1 MADIMLYPKNTKT
14 RMKID
19 LCGMWDFM
27 FDFEGDGDLKDYSN
41 GHFKGEQVPV
51 PSSYNDFFTEE
62 KYKNYVGNVWY
73 KKEFYLN
80 DEFKN
85 KDINL
90 RFDGAAHEAYVFLNG
105 TLVRHH
111 IGGFLPFSIS
121 INDLVKWNEKNLIVV
136 KLNNEL
142 SIHTLPCGEV
152 KVLED
157 GRKIN
162 KPYFDFFHY
171 AGLIRPVRLVIT
183 PKTSITDISLNHKIC
198 KENSETFYS
207 VKATGNST
215 LKLTVYDEFNKIVAA
230 SNDIEGIIKIENTK
244 LWSPENPYL
253 YKFVFGLYKEDKLID
268 EYMLDVGIRTI
279 EIKDKELRL
288 NGKPIYLKGFGR
300 HEDFYISGRGENL
313 PVMKRDFKLMK
324 WINANSFRTSHYP
337 YSEEEYMLA
346 DREGFL
352 IIDELPAV
360 GFFPSLMNAFD
371 AGSGRKVEPFF
382 EMKGVSTITLE
393 NHLHEL
399 SELILR
405 DKNYASVIAW
415 SLFNEPDT
423 TSSDKA
429 ISYFKAV
436 FDKCYELDIEHR
448 PRSFSMIMSS
458 TPDACKCYQFSDFIM
473 LNRYYGWYTQGGS
486 ELDVAFEA
494 LDSELDKW
502 ELLNKPV
509 VFTEYGTDTYQCIKR
524 LPSVMWSE
532 NYQVEFLK
540 GYHEIFDKHSCVCG
554 EQIWNFA
561 DFETSEGIIRVNGN
575 KKGVFT
581 REREPK
587 LSAFYLKQRWENL
600 K

>member
-1 MADIMLYPKNTKT
+1 MADIMLYPKNTRT
-14 RMKID
+14 RTKID
-19 LCGMWDFM
+19 LSGMWDFT
-27 FDFEGDGDLKDYSN
+27 FDFNNDGDFNNYAN
-41 GHFKGEQVPV
+41 GNFKGESIPV
-51 PSSYNDFFTEE
+51 PSSFNDLFTEA

-73 KKEFYLN
+73 KKEFYLA
-80 DEFKN
+80 ESFKN

-90 RFDGAAHEAYVFLNG
+90 RFDGAAHEALIFLNG
-105 TLVRHH
+105 SLIRHH
-111 IGGFLPFSIS
+111 LGGFLPFSIS
-121 INDLVKWNEKNLIVV
+121 IGNLIRWNEKNLIVV

-152 KVLED
+152 KSIGGKRV
-157 GRKIN
+157 N

-183 PKTSITDISLNHKIC
+183 PKISITDITLKHKIVG
-198 KENSETFYS
+198 ENTETFYNVRTS
-207 VKATGNST
+207 EISNAR
-215 LKLTVYDEFNKIVAA
+215 LTVYDEFNKIVGT
-230 SNDIEGIIKIENTK
+230 SNGEEGVLKIENTR

-253 YKFVFGLYKEDKLID
+253 YHFIFTLYKDDIMVD
-268 EYMLDVGIRTI
+268 EYPLDVGIRTVKI
-279 EIKDKELRL
+279 SENKILL
-288 NGKPIYLKGFGR
+288 NGNPIYLKGFGR

-337 YSEEEYMLA
+337 YSEEEYILA
-346 DREGFL
+346 DKEGFL

-371 AGSGRKVEPFF
+371 AGSGKKVEPFF
-382 EMKGVSTITLE
+382 EMDGVNTITLE
-393 NHLHEL
+393 NHLHALAEM
-399 SELILR
+399 ILR

-429 ISYFKAV
+429 VPYFKAV
-436 FDKCYELDIEHR
+436 FDKCRELDDR
-448 PRSFSMIMSS
+448 PCSFSLIMSS
-458 TPDACKCYQFSDFIM
+458 TPSNCKCYHLADFIM
-473 LNRYYGWYTQGGS
+473 LNRYYGWYIEGG
-486 ELDVAFEA
+486 ELEEA
-494 LDSELDKW
+494 SKMLNQELNEW
-502 ELLNKPV
+502 EGENKPII
-509 VFTEYGTDTYQCIKR
+509 FSEYGTDTYQGLKR
-524 LPSVMWSE
+524 LPAVMWSE
-532 NYQVEFLK
+532 NYQVDFLK
-540 GYHEIFDKHSCVCG
+540 SYHNIFDKHPCVCG

-587 LSAFYLKQRWENL
+587 LSAFYLKERWQN